1 MAFIGTKSWANF
13 NYDSLCLQ
21 GTNLEAAL
29 LGTYNLPIGSGTN
42 SVYLDASTPHYSY
55 CESNRAWMSD
65 EQSQLTT
72 IYDIYFFIIA
82 GLIGLLMLVTIIWF
96 FIRQF
101 FIARYEPVGKAME
114 IPFSSIDSA
123 AFYIPQIDS
132 DHFSYPFIACSI
144 DKLRDSDLLDR
155 WNDPNR
161 DVGEFDL
168 TRDLQAL
175 CHDDGNEVDLSQA
188 LFSRVVHC
196 PADEDKIDSKKSI
209 QESCE

>member
-161 DVGEFDL
+161 DVGVFDL

-175 CHDDGNEVDLSQA
+175 CHDDGNEVDLSRA

>member
-132 DHFSYPFIACSI
+132 DHFSYPFIACST
-144 DKLRDSDLLDR
+144 DKLRDSDLLER

>member
-21 GTNLEAAL
+21 GSKLEAL
-29 LGTYNLPIGSGTN
+29 LGTYNFPIGSGTN
-42 SVYLDASTPHYSY
+42 SVYVDSSTPHYSY

-65 EQSQLTT
+65 EQSRLTM
-72 IYDIYFFIIA
+72 IYERFFFTIA
-82 GLIGLLMLVTIIWF
+82 GAIGFLMLVIIILF
-96 FIRQF
+96 FRQF

-132 DHFSYPFIACSI
+132 DQFSYPFIACSI

-175 CHDDGNEVDLSQA
+175 CHDNGNEVDLSRA

-196 PADEDKIDSKKSI
+196 PADEDKIDSTNSI
-209 QESCE
+209 IVIATVI